1 MTEKFFTST
10 ENQEERSFRMTLGL
24 DILFYPGH
32 RGFSEPKLFIMEVNG
47 HDSGARFLL
56 KSHSPRMEYK
66 SNLEVGAGLFRV
78 KEMFTKEAVP
88 MIKESNI
95 SLICE
100 MQLANA
106 MKSQKYIMALLSW
119 AHRWEAVYPDFVFK
133 IKGIMKNLNYSSIF
147 RNAYNNP
154 PEIEL
159 LCNDK
164 VLQQQI
170 IPKNYTVRRWFSGES
185 YKSQFGRWIVKDRSG
200 FQGRGIFVLSDKEL
214 SMFSSLP
221 SYYLNRFIIQEYIP
235 GEIEVRIVVD
245 VKVSGNSYKICN
257 QYIESY
263 RREIVSAY
271 NFLVRLAGLKL
282 SLVRVGNEISLHR
295 EELSEVTKATGQLI
309 DNIIKYKN
317 NGSPT

>member
-10 ENQEERSFRMTLGL
+10 ENREERSFKMTLGL

-32 RGFSEPKLFIMEVNG
+32 RVFSEPRLFIMEVNG
-47 HDSGARFLL
+47 HDSGVRFLL
-56 KSHSPRMEYK
+56 KSNSPRMEYK
-66 SNLEVGAGLFRV
+66 SNSEVGAGLFSV
-78 KEMFTKEAVP
+78 KEMFIKEVLP

-147 RNAYNNP
+147 RNAYDNP

-170 IPKNYTVRRWFSGES
+170 IPKNYTIRRWFSGES
-185 YKSQFGRWIVKDRSG
+185 YESQFGRWIVKDRSG
-200 FQGRGIFVLSDKEL
+200 FQGRGTFVLSDKEL

-245 VKVSGNSYKICN
+245 VEVSGNFYKICN
-257 QYIESY
+257 QYIESC
-263 RREIVSAY
+263 RRKTVSRY
-271 NFLVRLAGLKL
+271 NLLGRLAGLKIPL
-282 SLVRVGNEISLHR
+282 LKIGDEISLYG
-295 EELSEVTKATGQLI
+295 EELSEVTKATGQVI

-317 NGSPT
+317 NGSST